1 MIKLTLEDYVAEL
14 NEVGDA
20 PMCFCLVE
28 PDYAL
33 ALHTYAGPSEYPTD
47 LYIVDRTNATKLI
60 YCLLIL
66 EAEGR

>member
-1 MIKLTLEDYVAEL
+1 MIKLTLENYVATL
-14 NEVGDA
+14 NPVDNA
-20 PMCFCLVE
+20 PMCTYLVE

-33 ALHTYAGPSEYPTD
+33 ALHTYAGPSEYPAD
-47 LYIVDRTNATKLI
+47 IYVVDRTNATKLL